1 MNIVCELSEYN
12 FLNKL
17 SKEYFCV
24 FPFITFWDR
33 KKMPYR

>member
-17 SKEYFCV
+17 SKEYFV
-24 FPFITFWDR
+24 FFLR
-33 KKMPYR
+33 NYL